1 MSVLA
6 EFAMFPTDKG
16 ESVSQYVSRI
26 IKIIDESGYNYKLT
40 PMGTII
46 EADTLEEILDV
57 IEKAYKLLEPDCNRV
72 YSNIKLDIR
81 KGNNNRL
88 EGKVKSVEE
97 KIGKIKK

>member
-16 ESVSQYVSRI
+16 ESVSGHVSQI
-26 IKIIDESGYNYKLT
+26 IKMIDDSGINYRLT

-46 EADTLEEILDV
+46 EADTMEEILA
-57 IEKAYKLLEPDCNRV
+57 IISKAYKILEHDCNRV

-81 KGNNNRL
+81 KGSESRI
-88 EGKVKSVEE
+88 ESKVKSVEK
-97 KIGKIKK
+97 KIGEVKK